1 MNRTTKLG
9 LVLTLS
15 AGVMSNGSA
24 GEAIR
29 PAGPIGGTDIR
40 QALMP
45 PPGVYVGA
53 AGVGLGLEHFWNGDD
68 RLESHGSSRMAG
80 VGIAVVYDTQLWG
93 GSLGSTLATH
103 YERTCF
109 GLKSMKKA
117 CGEGQGDTYTDV
129 LMWGKNLSASP
140 DTPNPTPWIPYGL
153 NVLVGLGVTIP
164 TGKYSAK
171 EGMNVGSNVY
181 DFAPNVALTYITPS
195 VFGQGWGD
203 ATEFSGRLFY
213 NMYTKNDDTDYKSGD
228 ILSLDFAISQRFG
241 QWQAGVAGST
251 FTQLKDDRLNGEV
264 APNDGNRAKALNLGP
279 VVAYDFMWDGVPW
292 SISAKGL
299 LTVMGEN
306 IAGGPGLAIRIGR
319 KL

>member
-1 MNRTTKLG
+1 MNHKYKLG
-9 LVLTLS
+9 FVLALT
-15 AGVMSNGSA
+15 AGVSGAGIA

-45 PPGVYVGA
+45 PPGVYVGV
-53 AGVGLGLEHFWNGDD
+53 AGVGLGLDHLWNGDD
-68 RLESHGSSRMAG
+68 RLQSDGASRMAG
-80 VGIAVVYDTQLWG
+80 VGIAVVYDTQLFG
-93 GSLGSTLATH
+93 GALGSTLATH

-109 GLKSMKKA
+109 GLKGMKKA
-117 CGEGQGDTYTDV
+117 CGEGLGDTYSDV
-129 LMWGKNLSASP
+129 LMWGKNLSAPS
-140 DTPNPTPWIPYGL
+140 DTPNATPWIPYGL
-153 NVLVGLGVTIP
+153 NVLVGLGVTFP
-164 TGKYSAK
+164 TGKYSAS
-171 EGMNVGSNVY
+171 ERMNVGSNVY

-195 VFGQGWGD
+195 VFGKGMGD
-203 ATEFSGRLFY
+203 ATEFSARMFY
-213 NMYTKNDDTDYKSGD
+213 NVYTKNDDTHYKSGD

-241 QWQAGVAGST
+241 QWQAGLAGST
-251 FTQLKDDRLNGEV
+251 FTQLKDDRINGDD
-264 APNDGNRAKALNLGP
+264 APNNGNRAKALNLGP

-292 SISAKGL
+292 SVSAKGL